1 MLVSK
6 SYRNIKKYIILVLFF
21 SMLLSCKKTE
31 YSLVKIE
38 GKQIAITDSID
49 ADENIKAFIAP
60 YKESVNKN
68 LTEVLA
74 YNTKD
79 MIKTDGE
86 LNSTIGNMMADIVM
100 EEANPV
106 FNKRTKNNI
115 DFVLLN
121 YGGIRAPMPKG
132 EVTRRSAYN
141 IMPFENEI
149 VVLELSAASV
159 LKMLD
164 YLSIAKTAHPV
175 SGVKIEFNS
184 TYELTDFTI
193 QGKPL
198 DAKRTYF
205 VATSDYLRNGGD
217 NMLFFQEAL
226 SETPIDYKIRN
237 AIIDYFIKADTLNF
251 NMDDRFIRNE

>member
-6 SYRNIKKYIILVLFF
+6 SYRNIKKYTIFVFLF
-21 SMLLSCKKTE
+21 SLLISCKKTE

-38 GKQIAITDSID
+38 GKQIAISDSID
-49 ADENIKAFIAP
+49 ADENIEAFIAP

-79 MIKTDGE
+79 MIRTDGE
-86 LNSTIGNMMADIVM
+86 LNSSIGNMMAEIVM
-100 EEANPV
+100 VEANPI
-106 FNKRTKNNI
+106 FNKRTQKNI

-132 EVTRRSAYN
+132 DVTQRSAYN

-149 VVLELSAASV
+149 VVLELSSASV

-164 YLSIAKTAHPV
+164 YLSVAKTAHPV
-175 SGVKIEFNS
+175 AGVAIEFNS
-184 TYELTDFTI
+184 NYELIDFTI

-198 DAKRTYF
+198 DTTRTYF
-205 VATSDYLRNGGD
+205 VATSDYLREGGD
-217 NMLFFQEAL
+217 NMLFFQEAI

-237 AIIDYFIKADTLNF
+237 AIIDYFIKTDTIDF
-251 NMDDRFIRNE
+251 NVDNRFIRKQ

>member
-1 MLVSK
+1 MLLSK
-6 SYRNIKKYIILVLFF
+6 SYRKIKKYTFLLFF
-21 SMLLSCKKTE
+21 LSIIVSCKKTE
-31 YSLVKIE
+31 YSLIKIE
-38 GKQIAITDSID
+38 GKQIAIFDSIQ
-49 ADENIKAFIAP
+49 ADENIEAFIAP

-86 LNSTIGNMMADIVM
+86 LNSTIGNMMSDIVM
-100 EEANPV
+100 QEANPI
-106 FNKRTKNNI
+106 FNKRTQKNI

-121 YGGIRAPMPKG
+121 YGGIRAPIPKG
-132 EVTRRSAYN
+132 DVTQRSAYN

-149 VVLELSAASV
+149 VVLELTSASI

-164 YLSIAKTAHPV
+164 YLSVAKTAHPV
-175 SGVKIEFNS
+175 AGMEIEFNS
-184 TYELTDFTI
+184 NYELENFTI

-198 DAKRTYF
+198 DSARTYF

-217 NMLFFQEAL
+217 NMLFFQEAV
-226 SETPIDYKIRN
+226 SETPIDYKLRN
-237 AIIDYFIKADTLNF
+237 AIIDYFKKTDTLDFSVDN
-251 NMDDRFIRNE
+251 RFIRKQ